1 MTGGANDRSTTI
13 RKFANTDRQKVRR
26 FGHTRRGIRRSS
38 TPQPHYAPL
47 SMADKNGGVGGC
59 SFADRLAGLPGNL
72 LLLPPSTIAEMKK
85 FANWATMRRS
95 LKFGECGTQWTT
107 HSTPLSSSSF
117 HCAYTN
123 SYACWAR

>member
-85 FANWATMRRS
+85 IRKLGHDEAIVKIWRMRNPVDYP
-95 LKFGECGTQWTT
+95 L
-107 HSTPLSSSSF
+107 HSTFLLVVSLCV
-117 HCAYTN
+117 H
-123 SYACWAR
+123 